1 VSKLLHCNG
10 EHATGVRVLKK
21 RDQPPPV
28 CRGPRLNRNGDVS
41 GVGSAE
47 ISAPHQG
54 ENSGHG
60 HVRKGASSI
69 LALRHAGFRP
79 VVGNSYVQKA
89 CALESAAGTST
100 RAVTWLPVRE
110 VWEIA
115 IGSFGSRSS
124 VNSRL
129 YFAGVAADESESP
142 VHHQL

>member
-1 VSKLLHCNG
+1 MVMF
-10 EHATGVRVLKK
+10 
-21 RDQPPPV
+21 
-28 CRGPRLNRNGDVS
+28 
-41 GVGSAE
+41 
-47 ISAPHQG
+47 
-54 ENSGHG
+54 
-60 HVRKGASSI
+60 
-69 LALRHAGFRP
+69 LALAALRSALPTRVRTQVTATCARERPAFSPFATRDFRP